1 MGSKMTTAQVV
12 KLDLLEQ
19 GRRKWDRV
27 RKLVELAAVSPK
39 SADDLMRQCH
49 RTAQEAGRFFGSNG
63 FGPLSTYAVDLATH
77 IKRPGTFQ
85 GKLGALRETVGKGY
99 AGFDRAQLSIK
110 SG

>member
-1 MGSKMTTAQVV
+1 
-12 KLDLLEQ
+12 
-19 GRRKWDRV
+19 
-27 RKLVELAAVSPK
+27 
-39 SADDLMRQCH
+39 MRQCH
-49 RTAQEAGRFFGSNG
+49 RTVNEAGRFFGSNG
-63 FGPLSTYAVDLATH
+63 FGPLSTYAADLASL